1 MVVGSTIEMG
11 ARRPV
16 ILVVEDDEN
25 VLHLVSAYLEHE
37 GYDVVQ
43 AGDGRMGLAEAERR
57 PPDLLL
63 VDIMLPG
70 LSGLELARK
79 LKASRNLPILML
91 TSKSEEQDV
100 LAGFDA
106 GADDYLTK
114 PFSPKVL
121 VARVRAVLHRAGL
134 APSMADDYFR
144 QGDITLDVRSRQVV
158 RSGREVDL
166 TAGEFDLL
174 HVLIEHPGWVYT
186 REQLLEGMTSHSQA
200 WAGDSRTIDVHV
212 ANLRKK
218 VEEDPTDPQ
227 FIRTVRGVGYRLQ
240 GQRSASS
247 RAPSKE
253 GV

>member
-1 MVVGSTIEMG
+1 MDANSSTKPG
-11 ARRPV
+11 VRRPV

-37 GYDVVQ
+37 GYEVVQ
-43 AGDGRMGLAEAERR
+43 AGDGRIGLAEAERHL
-57 PPDLLL
+57 PDLLV
-63 VDIMLPG
+63 VDLMLPG
-70 LSGLELARK
+70 LSGLELASR
-79 LKASRNLPILML
+79 LKASRKLPIVML
-91 TSKSEEQDV
+91 TSKGEEQDV

-134 APSMADDYFR
+134 APSAADDCFR
-144 QGDITLDVRSRQVV
+144 QGDITLDVPSRQVY

-174 HVLIEHPGWVYT
+174 RVLIEHPGWVYT
-186 REQLLEGMTSHSQA
+186 REQLLEGMTGYS
-200 WAGDSRTIDVHV
+200 WVGDSRAIDVHV

-218 VEEDPTDPQ
+218 VEEDPADPQ
-227 FIRTVRGVGYRLQ
+227 LIRTVRGVGYKFER
-240 GQRSASS
+240 
-247 RAPSKE
+247 
-253 GV
+253 

>member
-1 MVVGSTIEMG
+1 
-11 ARRPV
+11 V

-37 GYDVVQ
+37 GYEVVQ
-43 AGDGRMGLAEAERR
+43 AGDGWIGLAEAERR
-57 PPDLLL
+57 LPDLLV
-63 VDIMLPG
+63 VDLMLPG
-70 LSGLELARK
+70 LSGLELASR
-79 LKASRNLPILML
+79 LKASRKLPIVML
-91 TSKSEEQDV
+91 TSKGEEQDV

-134 APSMADDYFR
+134 APSAADDRFR
-144 QGDITLDVRSRQVV
+144 QGDITLDVPSRQVY
-158 RSGREVDL
+158 RSGREVNL

-174 HVLIEHPGWVYT
+174 RVLIEHPGWVYT
-186 REQLLEGMTSHSQA
+186 REQLLEGMTGYS
-200 WAGDSRTIDVHV
+200 WVGDSRAVDVHV

-227 FIRTVRGVGYRLQ
+227 LIRTVRGVGYKF
-240 GQRSASS
+240 QR
-247 RAPSKE
+247 
-253 GV
+253 